1 VTLPFKPVLRALEH
15 PAEIQAVEDLQA
27 VVWPGDERTI
37 VPANLMV
44 ACVHHGGVLVG
55 AYPPDSE
62 SRKTVE
68 SPLLG
73 FVFSFPGT
81 YATPDGPRLQHHS
94 HMLAVHPD
102 YRDRGIG
109 FALKRAQWQMVR
121 NQGIDLITW
130 TCDPLVSRN
139 AYLNISLLG
148 AVCNKYLV
156 NFYGEMRDGLNAG
169 LPSDRF
175 MVDWWVNTTR
185 VDRRLSKS
193 PRPALDL
200 AHYLAGG
207 AEVLNPT
214 RLDGRGLPLPSAF
227 RELPGRYSA
236 SDPPAFALVEI
247 PSDFQEMREL
257 DPELALEW
265 RLQIRPFFQELFAR
279 GYLATDFIFLPGKP
293 GRGYYVL
300 TYGESTF

>member
-1 VTLPFKPVLRALEH
+1 VTSPFKPVLRALED
-15 PAEIQAVEDLQA
+15 PTEIQEVEDLQA
-27 VVWPGDERTI
+27 IVWPGDERTI
-37 VPANLMV
+37 VPANLMR
-44 ACVHHGGVLVG
+44 ACVHHGGVLIG
-55 AYPPDSE
+55 AYQPEDETGQAPG
-62 SRKTVE
+62 

-81 YATPDGPRLQHHS
+81 YSTPDGPRLQHHS

-102 YRDRGIG
+102 YRDQGIG

-130 TCDPLVSRN
+130 TFDPLVSRN
-139 AYLNISLLG
+139 AYLNLSLLG
-148 AVCNKYLV
+148 AVSNSYLV

-185 VDRRLSKS
+185 VDRRVSKS
-193 PRPALDL
+193 PRSALDL
-200 AHYLAGG
+200 AHYLASG

-214 RLDGRGLPLPSAF
+214 CLDERGLPLPSAF
-227 RELPGRYSA
+227 HELPGSFDA

-247 PSDFQEMREL
+247 LADYQELRGL

-265 RLQIRPFFQELFAR
+265 RLQIRPYFQELFAL
-279 GYLATDFIFLPGKP
+279 GYLATDFIYLPGKP

-300 TYGESTF
+300 TYGESTL